1 MLPVESLLAKYPDS
15 PFVVLSD
22 FDGTISTEDSND
34 HLIDNYGMGP
44 AKRKVLWR
52 EVVEERDTF
61 RDAFDVSLRSVAE
74 KVSFEE
80 CVRISRKGECAF
92 ERGRGRG
99 EGEKEGRRGVSSPLS
114 RCLFW

>member
-34 HLIDNYGMGP
+34 FVIDNHGMG
-44 AKRKVLWR
+44 AEKRKVLWR

-61 RDAFDVSLRSVAE
+61 RDAFDVSLRSVAPNLTFDE
-74 KVSFEE
+74 TVQVLRKSE
-80 CVRISRKGECAF
+80 CNVRSNTRL
-92 ERGRGRG
+92 GR
-99 EGEKEGRRGVSSPLS
+99 EDAA
-114 RCLFW
+114 